1 MDYGENKM
9 KQTLVFQL
17 DKPTQKKWE
26 TWQALTPITNEICN
40 KYGLI
45 NQSRIYCK
53 NLNTVT
59 CVYNAP
65 DNEAIFK
72 CHYEVSKIEHLHSVP
87 STCISA
93 KQCEAPEVVN
103 LKLNLTLSE
112 GQRNLKTFE
121 LWTEVART
129 IDAQCRMLNIYV
141 KRTPDVEN
149 FSMYLD
155 ISFTNHFDWSYLS
168 YFAGNACGKAGLEL
182 LHYESIVDPV
192 CEDILDK
199 ITYVTGKHKQLSFLP
214 KLKQA

>member
-1 MDYGENKM
+1 M

-93 KQCEAPEVVN
+93 KQCEAPDVVN

-155 ISFTNHFDWSYLS
+155 ISFTKINERGFQYEYGRSRSTL
-168 YFAGNACGKAGLEL
+168 YF
-182 LHYESIVDPV
+182 
-192 CEDILDK
+192 
-199 ITYVTGKHKQLSFLP
+199 
-214 KLKQA
+214 